1 MLYLIPIANF
11 RNFRVYFT
19 PFITFDYGF
28 KIRDNEKKSLS
39 KCE

>member
-19 PFITFDYGF
+19 TFIKIDYGF
-28 KIRDNEKKSLS
+28 KIRDNEKKAR
-39 KCE
+39 